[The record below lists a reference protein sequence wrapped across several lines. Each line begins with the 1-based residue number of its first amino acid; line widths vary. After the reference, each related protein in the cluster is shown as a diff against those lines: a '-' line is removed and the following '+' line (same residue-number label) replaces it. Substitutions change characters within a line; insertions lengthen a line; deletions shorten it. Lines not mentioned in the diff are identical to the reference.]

1 MLGMQEWAK
10 QEGKKMPL
18 WRIQIPDTVF
28 KMFLCVFFIF
38 DLTMMAWGERI
49 KGFSLLNTRKQ
60 RLRVSSE
67 WPRSTPWVM
76 GKEANPAS
84 RAPAPGLRASH
95 FLTCGHGFLLSQLR
109 LPKWAT
115 HPEFPENYCIFN
127 IAKRLNLRSSA
138 HYKRNIFSF
147 LSCEV
152 LKGWLYFIH
161 VFKLHA
167 QHIARALSAF
177 VHGEP

>member
-10 QEGKKMPL
+10 QEEKKCL
-18 WRIQIPDTVF
+18 RGGHRYLTQSSKCF
-28 KMFLCVFFIF
+28 CVFFSYMTSRWWHEVSGSGI
-38 DLTMMAWGERI
+38 LPATH
-49 KGFSLLNTRKQ
+49 KKQ

-76 GKEANPAS
+76 GKEENPAS

-95 FLTCGHGFLLSQLR
+95 VLTCGPGFLLSQLR
-109 LPKWAT
+109 LPEWAT

-138 HYKRNIFSF
+138 HYKHHIFSF

-167 QHIARALSAF
+167 QRIASALSTF

>member
-1 MLGMQEWAK
+1 MSKTGRKKNAFVEVTDTWHSLQNVFVCFFHIWPHDDGVRWAD
-10 QEGKKMPL
+10 QGL
-18 WRIQIPDTVF
+18 
-28 KMFLCVFFIF
+28 
-38 DLTMMAWGERI
+38 
-49 KGFSLLNTRKQ
+49 SLLHKRKQ

-76 GKEANPAS
+76 GKEENPAS
-84 RAPAPGLRASH
+84 WAPAPGLRASH
-95 FLTCGHGFLLSQLR
+95 VLTCGPGFLLSQLR
-109 LPKWAT
+109 LPGWAT
-115 HPEFPENYCIFN
+115 DPEFPENCCIFN

-167 QHIARALSAF
+167 QHIACALSTF